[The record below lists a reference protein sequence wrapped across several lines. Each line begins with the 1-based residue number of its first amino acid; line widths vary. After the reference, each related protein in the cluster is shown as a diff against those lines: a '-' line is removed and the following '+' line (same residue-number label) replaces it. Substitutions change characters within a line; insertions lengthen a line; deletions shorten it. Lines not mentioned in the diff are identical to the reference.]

1 MRRSDLLAAL
11 RRENPGLRANEVAR
25 IVDQFFAEIA
35 ERMASG
41 ERVELR
47 GFGTFRAVARE
58 PQIGRN
64 PATGE
69 PVAIPARRLPQ
80 FRPTKSM
87 NGRVRGD

>member
-11 RRENPGLRANEVAR
+11 RRENPGLRANDVAR
-25 IVDQFFAEIA
+25 IVDLFFAEIA

-41 ERVELR
+41 GRVELR
-47 GFGTFRAVARE
+47 GFGTFMAIARQ

-80 FRPTKSM
+80 FRPSKSM
-87 NGRVRGD
+87 SVRVRGE